1 MRYARDLFAT
11 LLIAAIVL
19 AVASPSAA
27 APEGQLTWAVHVSLA
42 PTWFD
47 PAETSGI
54 ITPFLFLYALHDAM
68 VKPIKAL
75 LNEMSVDSPKTH
87 DPAPVFARAVRMRG
101 IGVDVGVLDSLTVLS
116 QELATIRGPVFYQET
131 VLTDAQARDWV
142 RRVERAL
149 QFGED
154 SLRRLRKAP

>member
-1 MRYARDLFAT
+1 VTNGERADRLVREARQIAGEMRRALDDEAWNLAT
-11 LLIAAIVL
+11 RRAQEALEL
-19 AVASPSAA
+19 A
-27 APEGQLTWAVHVSLA
+27 
-42 PTWFD
+42 
-47 PAETSGI
+47 
-54 ITPFLFLYALHDAM
+54 
-68 VKPIKAL
+68 IKAL